1 MSHNLKIFTSNVEAT
16 ALSQINLLLEQSV
29 FANSKIRIM
38 PDVHAGAG
46 CVIGFTA
53 DLGDKVIPNIVG
65 VDIGCGVL
73 VAKLSKTTINLQELD
88 AFIKANIPAG
98 FSVNA
103 TIQHEFDLQSLY
115 CYDKLL
121 NTGRLAL
128 GIGSL
133 GGGNHFIEVDKA
145 EDGTLY
151 LLIHTGSRNLGKQ
164 VADLYQRQAIETCR
178 IKQLNIPR
186 ELAFLENDDR
196 TNYLHDMR
204 ICQQYAILNRQ
215 TIAAKILDFLEDSD
229 AEQFESIHNY
239 IDDNNMVRKG
249 AIAAHLNQKIVIPLN
264 MRDGALICEG
274 LGNED
279 WNKSAPHGAGRLMS
293 RSAARKTLNLSDFQI
308 QMEGVY
314 TTTATKETIDE
325 APMAYKDA
333 SEIIAAIGPT
343 AKILDLI
350 KPIYNFKAVE

>member
-1 MSHNLKIFTSNVEAT
+1 MSRNLKIFTQNVEET
-16 ALSQINLLLEQSV
+16 ALSQIDLLLGQSA

-53 DLGDKVIPNIVG
+53 DLGNRVIPNIVG

-73 VAKLSKTTINLQELD
+73 VAKLSKSTIDLQKLD
-88 AFIKANIPAG
+88 VFIKRHIPAG

-103 TIQHEFDLQSLY
+103 TVQQGFDLKSLY

-121 NTGRLAL
+121 NTDRLAL

-133 GGGNHFIEVDKA
+133 GGGNHFIEIDRA
-145 EDGTLY
+145 ADGTLY

-164 VADLYQRQAIETCR
+164 VADLYQRQAIEICHV
-178 IKQLNIPR
+178 KQLNIPKD
-186 ELAFLENDDR
+186 LAFLENDER
-196 TNYLHDMR
+196 ASYLHDMR
-204 ICQQYAILNRQ
+204 ICQRYATLNRKVIATKILN
-215 TIAAKILDFLEDSD
+215 FLEDAD

-279 WNKSAPHGAGRLMS
+279 WNESAPHGAGRLMS
-293 RSAARKTLNLSDFQI
+293 RSEARKTLDLLDFQV
-308 QMEGVY
+308 QMTGIY
-314 TTTATKETIDE
+314 TTTAIKATIDE
-325 APMAYKDA
+325 APMAYKNA